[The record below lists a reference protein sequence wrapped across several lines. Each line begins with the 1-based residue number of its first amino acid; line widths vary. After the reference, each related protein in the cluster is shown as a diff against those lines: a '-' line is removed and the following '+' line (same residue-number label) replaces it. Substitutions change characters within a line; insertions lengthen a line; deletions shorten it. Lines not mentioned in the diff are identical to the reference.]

1 MYFKKYIIGST
12 KMMVNKWNKIC
23 FSIAIVLISL
33 WLILIAN
40 KYTNNM
46 IGDQLNIDGTR
57 GSFENLKSGF
67 LPSLC
72 QRFYKQEHQQSIP
85 TCPPITQCPPPAPCI
100 PTFSRGNQDWVR
112 SFDHIKPTGRQIID
126 YFNWAN
132 RTSCGLVND
141 FGGKMMGPPMGL
153 DGQKAICLDPEVAP
167 PSGPNKSCLIYSIG
181 INNDWSFDD
190 LMEKYGCRVFAFDPS
205 MKMEDHNRSAMI
217 QFYKM
222 GISDVDIDEKE
233 GRKWK
238 LRTLETIYKKLGH
251 EGRIIDYLKMDIEGS
266 EWKVLP
272 QILKS
277 EMMGKIRQLGVEFH
291 LSSFKTLKEF
301 QQKAVGLLRSIEK
314 SGFIRFDSKF
324 NPWYRGVMPALDN
337 YNGSLGFEIAW
348 YQLLPKE

>member
-1 MYFKKYIIGST
+1 
-12 KMMVNKWNKIC
+12 MMSRWKIF
-23 FSIAIVLISL
+23 FSITFVLISV
-33 WLILIAN
+33 WFILIAN
-40 KYTNNM
+40 SNYTKNM
-46 IGDQLNIDGTR
+46 LGAEINTDGSR
-57 GSFENLKSGF
+57 GPLENLKSGF

-72 QRFYKQEHQQSIP
+72 QKFYKQEEQPLQ
-85 TCPPITQCPPPAPCI
+85 CPPITQCPPSAPCT
-100 PTFSRGNQDWVR
+100 PTFSTGNHDWVTNI
-112 SFDHIKPTGRQIID
+112 DHIEPTGRQIID
-126 YFNWAN
+126 YFYWAN

-141 FGGKMMGPPMGL
+141 FGGRMMGPPMGL

-167 PSGPNKSCLIYSIG
+167 PNGRDKSCLIYSIG

-205 MKMEDHNRSAMI
+205 MKMEDHNRSSMI
-217 QFYKM
+217 HFYKM

-277 EMMGKIRQLGVEFH
+277 GMMGKIRQLGVEFH
-291 LSSFKTLKEF
+291 LSSFTTLKEF
-301 QQKAVGLLRSIEK
+301 QQKAVGILRSIEK
-314 SGFIRFDSKF
+314 SGFIRFDSKA
-324 NPWYRGVMPALDN
+324 NPWYRGVMPALGN
-337 YNGSLGFEIAW
+337 YSGPLGFEIAW
-348 YQLLPKE
+348 YQLLPKK